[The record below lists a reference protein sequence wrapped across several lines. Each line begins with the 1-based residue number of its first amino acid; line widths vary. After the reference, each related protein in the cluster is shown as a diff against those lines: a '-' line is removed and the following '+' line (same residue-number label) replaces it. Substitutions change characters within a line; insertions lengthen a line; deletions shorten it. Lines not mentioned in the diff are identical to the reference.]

1 MSEAFRIPWHSRF
14 PVPPSA
20 QSDCGAPD
28 LDAARCIA
36 AQRPLASRF
45 AAAACTCL
53 DLVCGVSAH
62 FRSSLVLGR
71 DTPIGPWC
79 LVSRC
84 DGCAP
89 GVGVSHTLTTQYTPY
104 CSFILTDTA
113 GTDSV
118 QIHGTLAA
126 AAWARSKRRG
136 PRRTI
141 QRGRGSSRLVREA
154 R

>member
-1 MSEAFRIPWHSRF
+1 LENRMSGSVTNSMALPLSRPPECPIRLRCTRPRRSTVHCSTAPPGQPFRCCYMDVLS
-14 PVPPSA
+14 
-20 QSDCGAPD
+20 
-28 LDAARCIA
+28 
-36 AQRPLASRF
+36 LACPR
-45 AAAACTCL
+45 T
-53 DLVCGVSAH
+53 LVH
-62 FRSSLVLGR
+62 GR

-89 GVGVSHTLTTQYTPY
+89 GVGVSHTLTTQYAPY